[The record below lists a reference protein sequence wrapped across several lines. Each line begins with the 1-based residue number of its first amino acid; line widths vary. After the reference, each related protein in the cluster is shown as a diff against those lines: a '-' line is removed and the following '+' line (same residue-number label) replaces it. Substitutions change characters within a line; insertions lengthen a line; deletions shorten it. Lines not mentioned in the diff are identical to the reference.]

1 MKMWVWREFLEI
13 LCCILFFFLIERRKK
28 ASAWERNLVYPAV
41 MVLLL
46 IETVRIYLPS

>member
-1 MKMWVWREFLEI
+1 MKMLIWRK
-13 LCCILFFFLIERRKK
+13 LCFILFFLLIERRKK